1 MRTIASTPA
10 FVILNLQ
17 LNDRQGE
24 RAALRGAGLTS
35 YIMCTEGVDRDV
47 VYAVPAEDMYCTQRR
62 EGILDML
69 TTLMVR
75 EVLHVDE
82 KRQARYCPADNNYLP
97 IGVASNGPWV
107 ECNQD
112 IHAHAYRIKGR
123 AFHVA
128 ANSAVTNINQ
138 QERVNA

>member
-1 MRTIASTPA
+1 MPAIANTPA
-10 FVILNLQ
+10 FVVLNLQ

-24 RAALRGAGLTS
+24 RAALRGAGLTN
-35 YIMCTEGVDRDV
+35 YIMCSTGGDRKV

-62 EGILDML
+62 DGILDML
-69 TTLMVR
+69 STLMVR

-97 IGVASNGPWV
+97 IGVWVAGQWV

-112 IHAHAYRIKGR
+112 IHEHAFRIKGR
-123 AFHVA
+123 AF
-128 ANSAVTNINQ
+128 
-138 QERVNA
+138 RVDPEVQNVKAIACRV